1 MCLSCRVSCLH
12 EFCLMYRL
20 EVDEEKE
27 VADGIRI
34 DMGGL
39 S

>member
-1 MCLSCRVSCLH
+1 LH

-27 VADGIRI
+27 GADGIRI
-34 DMGGL
+34 DMVGL
-39 S
+39 